1 MSEYQYYEFLA
12 VDRPLT
18 AKEMSLLRSF
28 STRARITPTSFVND
42 YSWGDFKGDE
52 DEWMEKYFDAFLYF
66 ANWGTRVFKLRLPSR
81 LLDLTMAEY
90 YCSGESVSVREK
102 SGRTIISFV
111 SEDEDRDEDQWVE
124 DSCLSS
130 LISVRSDLARGDLR
144 ALYLG
149 WLLCAQNG
157 EFDDGDIEPP
167 VPPGL
172 GQLSVS
178 LNNLVEFLRI
188 DTDLLHVA
196 AEKSEHNV
204 DGGPKLEDL
213 RSWLSRQP
221 AEEKDDML
229 ASLITGEDPT
239 IAADLLRRFLEQPDG
254 GCGEKAGETT
264 GKTTRRTVDEL
275 FQAADVYAEKRQRI
289 AAEKRAE
296 EKRRRDSEAAAARAR
311 YLDGIAGKEE
321 KLWSDIDSLISTKQP
336 RSYDQAIRLLKDLHD
351 LAERNKSGQ
360 IFNARLEALRAA
372 HMRKPSLIER
382 IQKAGL

>member
-1 MSEYQYYEFLA
+1 M
-12 VDRPLT
+12 
-18 AKEMSLLRSF
+18 
-28 STRARITPTSFVND
+28 ND
-42 YSWGDFKGDE
+42 YSWGDFKGDK
-52 DEWMEKYFDAFLYF
+52 DEWVEKYFDAFLYF
-66 ANWGTRVFKLRLPSR
+66 ANWGTRVLKLRLPSR

-111 SEDEDRDEDQWVE
+111 SEDEDRYEDEWVE

-149 WLLCAQNG
+149 WILCAQNG
-157 EFDDGDIEPP
+157 EFDDGDVEPP

-178 LNNLVEFLRI
+178 LNSLVEFLRI

-204 DGGPKLEDL
+204 DGGPKPEEL
-213 RSWLSRQP
+213 RSWLARQP
-221 AEEKDDML
+221 AAEKDDML

-239 IAADLLRRFLEQPDG
+239 LAAELLRRFLEQRDG
-254 GCGEKAGETT
+254 GGGEKAGEA
-264 GKTTRRTVDEL
+264 TRRTVDEL
-275 FQAADVYAEKRQRI
+275 LEAAEVYAEKRQRI

-311 YLDGIAGKEE
+311 SLDGIAGKEE
-321 KLWSDIDSLISTKQP
+321 KLWTDIDSLITTKQP

-351 LAERNKSGQ
+351 LVERSKSGQ
-360 IFNARLEALRAA
+360 AFNARLEALRAA

-382 IQKAGL
+382 IRNAGL